1 MRLCPLMRNNLGELV
16 QRALIDFAARA
27 WRRPPS
33 GGATAGHRAGDKHKK
48 EVFFPAVLP
57 LLHHGH
63 LKICK
68 CVKRLTL
75 NIIIQGDQKIMKRLL
90 KG

>member
-1 MRLCPLMRNNLGELV
+1 MSSYAKQFGRASAACAHRLCGKGM
-16 QRALIDFAARA
+16 AAA
-27 WRRPPS
+27 SIW
-33 GGATAGHRAGDKHKK
+33 GATAGHRAGDKHKK